1 MTLRIGIVGAR
12 WCTCPRTAQRQGSTW
27 SDCASG
33 MYDVDQG
40 GGEARLAIETPYRR
54 LPNLR
59 LAEGSVPHQFPGAT
73 FRTYGML
80 QLQYDGPCRAP
91 LQRGIAGRGVP
102 PRFPRATTR
111 QSVRATRAVVRARWW
126 R

>member
-1 MTLRIGIVGAR
+1 MPAYRAAAGFDVVGLCL
-12 WCTCPRTAQRQGSTW
+12 W
-27 SDCASG
+27 

-59 LAEGSVPHQFPGAT
+59 LTEGSAPHQFPGAT

-80 QLQYDGPCRAP
+80 QLQYDGPVAPRSSGGSPVAACR
-91 LQRGIAGRGVP
+91 QGCGE
-102 PRFPRATTR
+102 R
-111 QSVRATRAVVRARWW
+111 QLANP
-126 R
+126 